1 MDKQNFDT
9 NLYSRQLGV
18 YGLETMKDIIKLNI
32 LIFGLRGLG
41 VETSKNIILAGPKKL
56 TIFDPN
62 ICTISDLSSNFY
74 LTEEDVKNN
83 MRRDEACINKLSMLN
98 PFVSIEVMKDD
109 NLNTHLENSIQNK
122 DSKYDVVIISEFISE
137 EEIIKINTFCRK
149 NNIGFIYTC
158 QLGIYGFCFVDFG
171 DNFYVKDE
179 SGKDPLSYCI
189 KSISKEKKGIVT
201 IDITAGKL
209 KLGNKDKVIFKEI
222 EGMVELNNCTPKE
235 IKILSN
241 SSFEIDDTSEFSEYI
256 SGGIVEEVKIPKC
269 YHFKSLEKRLE
280 IPYEEDNI
288 PNPIDYSKEN
298 TNEILHIGLLALNK
312 FYKEN
317 NRLPELNNE
326 KQADELLK
334 FGKEIYVI
342 KSKSKDFWIN
352 ELEECF
358 ENFEEIFNKTIIRL
372 SLWSRAEISPI
383 SSFLGGVSGQEVLKI
398 TGKYKPINQWLW
410 FDFSETVENLDKN
423 IDRKLQ
429 NVRYDDQ
436 ISIFGNKI
444 QEKLSNLNIFIIGAG
459 ALGCE
464 FLKCFALM
472 GISTKKESK
481 ITITDNDNIEISNLN
496 RQFLFKLDDVSKSK
510 SITASNAIKEINENS
525 NINAMKA
532 KIDKESEN
540 IFDENFWGKQ
550 NYIINA
556 VDNVEARVYISEQ
569 SIIYKRILID
579 SGTIGTIAN
588 SQVII
593 PNKTI
598 TYSPPNNENI
608 EQDNIAM
615 CTLRNFPTLITHCIE
630 WARDNFDGCFVTI
643 LQDLKKFC
651 ENKDNFY
658 KDLQKISNID
668 YQIQYLEKII
678 KYTKL
683 VLLKNYDDCLEIS
696 FNEYLQKFNNDIIQ
710 ILADYPPDS
719 LNEDGSKFWSAHKR
733 IPKPIPF
740 DIENKL
746 IIMYI
751 KKYADILANSLSIK
765 IKDDMDYIKKKIS
778 SFEIKEFIP
787 IKKTISNKNRYQNTE
802 EEESIE
808 EKKIKK
814 QKRIEEIKI
823 RLKIQN
829 ENLNKTKEIANKID
843 FPKNISEIFNIKEF
857 EKDDDS
863 NGHIEF
869 IYAAS
874 NLRANNYRIEN
885 CDIYKAKIIAGK
897 IIPAIATTTA
907 GIVGL
912 VSLQLLTLM
921 KSEDIKYIRECS
933 FNLAFNNFMKSS
945 PTQCGF
951 INDNQNENTKYIP
964 DKYTVWDFI
973 EINESMTIKK
983 FIEYIDEN
991 YKIKISSI
999 SSNHINLYD
1008 STLDDNVF
1016 DLKIEETF
1024 DKKSKIKLI
1033 EEKRFLILDILGT
1046 YENLAAK
1053 TPKIKYR
1060 FK

>member
-32 LIFGLRGLG
+32 LIFGMRGLG
-41 VETSKNIILAGPKKL
+41 VEASKNIILAGPKKV

-62 ICTISDLSSNFY
+62 ICKISDLTSNFF
-74 LTEEDVKNN
+74 LTKENVKNK
-83 MRRDEACINKLSMLN
+83 MRRDEACIHKLSLLN
-98 PFVSIEVMKDD
+98 PFVSIDIMKDD
-109 NLNTHLENSIQNK
+109 NINTHLENNIQNK

-137 EEIIKINTFCRK
+137 EEVIKINSFCRK
-149 NNIGFIYTC
+149 NNIGFIYAC
-158 QLGIYGFCFVDFG
+158 ELGIYGFCFVDFG
-171 DNFYVKDE
+171 DSFYVKDE
-179 SGKDPLSYCI
+179 SGKDPLSYCV

-201 IDITAGKL
+201 IDTTAGKL
-209 KLGNKDKVIFKEI
+209 KLGNKDKVSFKEI
-222 EGMVELNNCTPKE
+222 EGMVELNNCNPKE

-241 SSFEIDDTSEFSEYI
+241 NSFEIDDTSEFSDYI
-256 SGGIVEEVKIPKC
+256 SGGIAVEVKIPKN
-269 YHFKSLEKRLE
+269 YQFKSLEQRLE

-288 PNPIDYSKEN
+288 PNPIDYSKES
-298 TNEILHIGLLALNK
+298 TKEILHIGLLALNK
-312 FYKEN
+312 FYNEYKV
-317 NRLPELNNE
+317 LPELNND

-334 FGKEIYVI
+334 IGKEIYEI
-342 KSKSKDFWIN
+342 KSKSKEFWIN

-358 ENFEEIFNKTIIRL
+358 ENFEETFNETIKRL

-383 SSFLGGVSGQEVLKI
+383 SSFLGGVLGQEAIKI
-398 TGKYKPINQWLW
+398 TGRYRPINQWLW
-410 FDFSETVENLDKN
+410 FDFSETIENLDKN
-423 IDRKLQ
+423 IDRTLQ
-429 NVRYDDQ
+429 NDRYDDQ
-436 ISIFGNKI
+436 IAIFGKEI
-444 QEKLSNLNIFIIGAG
+444 QEKLSNLKIFIIGAG

-472 GISTKKESK
+472 GISNKKESK

-496 RQFLFKLDDVSKSK
+496 RQFLFKYEDISKSK
-510 SITASNAIKEINENS
+510 SITATEAIKQINENS
-525 NINAMKA
+525 NIYAMKA
-532 KIDKESEN
+532 KIEKENEN
-540 IFDENFWGKQ
+540 IFDEKFWENQ

-556 VDNVEARVYISEQ
+556 VDNIEARVYISEQ
-569 SIIYKRILID
+569 SIIYKKILID
-579 SGTIGTIAN
+579 SGTIGTIAT

-598 TYSPPNNENI
+598 KYSAPTNENI

-630 WARDNFDGCFVTI
+630 WARDYFDGCFINI
-643 LQDLKKFC
+643 LRDLKKFC

-658 KDLQKISNID
+658 KDLQKNSNID
-668 YQIQYLEKII
+668 YQIKYLEKII
-678 KYTKL
+678 KYSKL
-683 VLLKNYDDCLEIS
+683 VLEQNYDDCLEIS
-696 FNEYLQKFNNDIIQ
+696 FNDYLQKFNNDIIQ
-710 ILADYPPDS
+710 ILTDNPPDS
-719 LNEDGSKFWSAHKR
+719 LNEDGSKFWSANKR
-733 IPKPIPF
+733 VPIPIPF

-746 IIMYI
+746 IMIYI

-765 IKDDMDYIKKKIS
+765 INDDMDYIKKKIS
-778 SFEIKEFIP
+778 TFEVKEFIP
-787 IKKTISNKNRYQNTE
+787 IKKTISHRNRYQNTD

-823 RLKIQN
+823 RLKIQT
-829 ENLNKTKEIANKID
+829 ENLNNTKVIANKIE
-843 FPKNISEIFNIKEF
+843 FPKGICKIFNVKEF

-885 CDIYKAKIIAGK
+885 CDIYKTKIIAGK

-907 GIVGL
+907 SIVGL

-921 KSEDIKYIRECS
+921 QSEDINYLRDCS
-933 FNLAFNNFMKSS
+933 FNLAFNNFVKTI
-945 PTQCGF
+945 PTQCEY
-951 INDNQNENTKYIP
+951 INDNQIENIKYIP
-964 DKYTVWDFI
+964 DKFTIWDFI

-983 FIEYIDEN
+983 FIEYFEKN

-999 SSNHINLYD
+999 SSNNINLYNF
-1008 STLDDNVF
+1008 TLDDNIC
-1016 DLKIEETF
+1016 DLKIEEAF
-1024 DKKSKIKLI
+1024 DKKSRIKLF
-1033 EEKRFLILDILGT
+1033 EGKKFLILDILGT
-1046 YENLAAK
+1046 YENLTVK
-1053 TPKIKYR
+1053 TPRIKYR